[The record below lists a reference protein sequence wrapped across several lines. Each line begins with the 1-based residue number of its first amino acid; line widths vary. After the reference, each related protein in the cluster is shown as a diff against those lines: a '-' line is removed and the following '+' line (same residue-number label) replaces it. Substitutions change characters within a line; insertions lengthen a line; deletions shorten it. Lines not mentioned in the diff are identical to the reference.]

1 MKPHILITAGDP
13 LGIGPEIIAKALA
26 IGQTRAAADFTVIG
40 DTRALKN
47 AGFKSGFAPVVPV
60 DAASLDLNNP
70 GPGARP
76 GLASF
81 KAVKLALKLLKKGAF
96 DALVTAPVSKE
107 AWRLAGIRHTGHTDL
122 FRCETGLQPL
132 MTFILGTPSGGLSLA
147 NTTRRSR
154 HRRTPHKRFPLGPVR
169 AALVTEHLALKQ
181 LPGKIKKDLVI
192 AKALLFSAA
201 LKRLGIAR
209 PGIILTAL
217 NPHAGDGGLLGAEE
231 TQTLKP
237 AIAHLRKKG
246 LRIAGPAPTDAAWA
260 AHLKGLADGIL
271 CLYHDQALGPLKLL
285 PGAGRAV
292 HWTWGLPF
300 IRTSPAHGTAFD
312 IAGQGVA
319 DPSSMTEAL
328 LFAAK
333 LVLKKG

>member
-1 MKPHILITAGDP
+1 VKPHILITAGDP

-26 IGQTRAAADFTVIG
+26 VQRTRAAADFTVIG
-40 DTRALKN
+40 DTRALKK
-47 AGFKSGFAPVVPV
+47 AGFKSGLIPV
-60 DAASLDLNNP
+60 DAAGLDLNKR
-70 GPGARP
+70 GPCACA

-96 DALVTAPVSKE
+96 DALVTAPISKE
-107 AWRLAGIRHTGHTDL
+107 SWHLAGVRHTGHTEL
-122 FRCETGLQPL
+122 FRDETGLEPL
-132 MTFILGTPSGGLSLA
+132 MAFI
-147 NTTRRSR
+147 
-154 HRRTPHKRFPLGPVR
+154 LGPVR
-169 AALVTEHLALKQ
+169 AALVTEHLALKHI
-181 LPGKIKKDLVI
+181 PGKIKKDLVM
-192 AKALLFSAA
+192 AKTFLFSDA
-201 LKRLGIAR
+201 LKRTGIAR
-209 PGIILTAL
+209 PRVILTAL
-217 NPHAGDGGLLGAEE
+217 NPHAGDGGLLGMEE
-231 TQTLKP
+231 IWVLKP

-246 LRIAGPAPTDAAWA
+246 LRVAGPAPTDAAWA

-312 IAGQGVA
+312 IAGQGIA

-333 LVLKKG
+333 LAMKKG